1 MTMMRRIDLVPVGN
15 ALRATAAPSSD
26 REGSIDL
33 VPVGNALRATVSCPF
48 LQRHCVATAARSV
61 GTKGTAPPSDRDGSI
76 DLVPVGNALRATA
89 APSSDRE
96 GSIEVEAWQ
105 IRTIR
110 AVANPEKLT
119 HV

>member
-1 MTMMRRIDLVPVGN
+1 MTMMRR
-15 ALRATAAPSSD
+15 
-26 REGSIDL
+26 IDL

-61 GTKGTAPPSDRDGSI
+61 GTKGTAPPSDR
-76 DLVPVGNALRATA
+76 
-89 APSSDRE
+89 E

-110 AVANPEKLT
+110 AVANPEKLI